1 MADNGEEDEE
11 QISIP
16 GLSEEVQSKKKRKK
30 NKKSKKNKKIIE
42 TVAVSSELPSEN
54 VEKSSKKR
62 KFDEVDEATT
72 DASSSKKNKKGNKK
86 SKGDLMD
93 KGSTNVSSEA
103 DEEVIEYPYEVQPDD
118 HCETPIEAYEDL
130 GCFLNF
136 IAQKLNK
143 TPQELFIY
151 DPFFCE
157 GSMVERMAS
166 LGYTNVY
173 NRKED
178 FYQVQAAGKV
188 PDYDV
193 LMTNPPYSQD
203 HMEKLVRFCTQSR
216 KPFALLVPN
225 YVYTKD
231 YYQRIPGS
239 SQIFYITPSNGRR
252 YLYTTPKGRR
262 QKKSSKYTSPF
273 PTFWFCHIPPSFP
286 VVATA
291 PVNPRAPAFVPPAIV
306 QEVRQQ
312 QARIELA
319 KTAFEI
325 PLAVAPDND
334 PRKKKLRNNLKRKK
348 NKDRKKGAGPA

>member
-1 MADNGEEDEE
+1 MTNNNDDEE
-11 QISIP
+11 QIAVPST
-16 GLSEEVQSKKKRKK
+16 SEEVQLKKKRKK
-30 NKKSKKNKKIIE
+30 NKKNKKNKKTDE
-42 TVAVSSELPSEN
+42 SMVCSSELSTEN
-54 VEKSSKKR
+54 AEKSSKKR
-62 KFDEVDEATT
+62 KFDEVDETTT
-72 DASSSKKNKKGNKK
+72 DATSKKKKKGNKK
-86 SKGDLMD
+86 SKSHLNDNV
-93 KGSTNVSSEA
+93 STNVSSEA
-103 DEEVIEYPYEVQPDD
+103 DEEAIEYPYEVQPDD

-130 GCFLNF
+130 GCFLKF

-143 TPQELFIY
+143 TTEELFIY

-231 YYQRIPGS
+231 YYQRIPGT

-286 VVATA
+286 AVATA
-291 PVNPRAPAFVPPAIV
+291 PVNPRAPAFVPPAIA

-325 PLAVAPDND
+325 PLAVRIVPTDVALFRFNTSVCVS
-334 PRKKKLRNNLKRKK
+334 LS
-348 NKDRKKGAGPA
+348 GGT